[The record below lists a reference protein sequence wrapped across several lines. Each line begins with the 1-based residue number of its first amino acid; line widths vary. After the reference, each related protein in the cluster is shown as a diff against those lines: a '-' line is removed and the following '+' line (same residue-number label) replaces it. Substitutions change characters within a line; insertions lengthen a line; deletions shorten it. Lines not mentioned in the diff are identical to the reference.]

1 MKKIGIGIIGLG
13 NVGSRLYKEIISK
26 KKEIKIKT
34 GKNIDIVAISARN
47 INKKRS
53 FKFKKK
59 IFFKNPLNIIKN
71 PKVNIV
77 IELIGLS
84 DGISKKIVENSLK
97 NRKHVITANKALIS
111 KHGDYLASIAE
122 KNNVNLEFEA
132 AVGGGIPILRT
143 LKDGLAT
150 NKINKVVGILNGT
163 SNYILSDMEK
173 SKNSFQNVLKKAQN
187 LGFAETNPKNDLD
200 GNDVLAKIRILSALS
215 FNKKISKKKCLMNGI
230 ENIELKD
237 INMADKLSLRIK
249 LLGITEIINNQLF
262 ERVHPCLIKKD
273 SYIANINGVMNAI
286 ILQGSPVG
294 QSILQGE
301 GAGPGPTSSAL
312 LSDLLSILRGNIKY
326 PFGTPNN
333 QRKNISSYDKNQY
346 SNSLYLRFEVK
357 DKPGVLSEI
366 TKKLAIFKISIERLI
381 QIPDK
386 QNKKATIVII
396 THKTNEKNSSK
407 CLKIFKKNRNILRT
421 PTLIRL
427 FS

>member
-26 KKEIKIKT
+26 KKEINLKT
-34 GKNIDIVAISARN
+34 GTNIDIVAISAKN

-173 SKNSFQNVLKKAQN
+173 SKNSFQNVLKKAQK

-200 GNDVLAKIRILSALS
+200 GNDVLAKIKILSALS
-215 FNKKISKKKCLMNGI
+215 FNNKISKNKCLMNGI

-237 INMADKLSLRIK
+237 INMADKLYLRIK

-273 SYIANINGVMNAI
+273 SYIANINGAMNAI

-294 QSILQGE
+294 QSVLQGE

-333 QRKNISSYDKNQY
+333 KRKNISSYDKNQY

-407 CLKIFKKNRNILRT
+407 CLKIFKKNKNIFRT